1 MVGRRV
7 ETRHFRCGR
16 FRRSGQDSGPRA
28 VRRRLR
34 ELQRY
39 VLLEDRPLQLPQSRA
54 RLERKLLDEERPPG
68 TVDSKRIRLPPG
80 TVEREHELRAQPFTQ
95 GMLGNEYLEF
105 GAQCGLPT
113 ERKLRLDPVLYRRGT
128 QLLEP
133 HDLEPR
139 ELLKFE
145 IGKRPAAPQRLP
157 SRNIAAARPGSS
169 C

>member
-1 MVGRRV
+1 
-7 ETRHFRCGR
+7 
-16 FRRSGQDSGPRA
+16 
-28 VRRRLR
+28 
-34 ELQRY
+34 
-39 VLLEDRPLQLPQSRA
+39 LLEDRPFQLPQSRA

-80 TVEREHELRAQPFTQ
+80 TVERKHELPAQPLTQ

-113 ERKLRLDPVLYRRGT
+113 ERKLRLHPVLYRRGT

-133 HDLEPR
+133 YDLEPR

-145 IGKRPAAPQRLP
+145 IGKRPAAPQRLRLTQHRRSP
-157 SRNIAAARPGSS
+157 PGIVLLQRMSAS
-169 C
+169 GNQSLEYVQVKL